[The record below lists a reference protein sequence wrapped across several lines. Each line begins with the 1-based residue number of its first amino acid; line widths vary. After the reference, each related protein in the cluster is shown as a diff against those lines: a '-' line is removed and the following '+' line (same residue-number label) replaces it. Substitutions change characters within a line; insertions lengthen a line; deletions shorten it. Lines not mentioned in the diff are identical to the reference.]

1 MPPDSSIRGL
11 LSSSGP
17 ERTTRPGPGRMG
29 WKLDAASENA
39 LSAAIPPRRLTL
51 SGLTLAWLAIL
62 SLGLRS
68 PSHRCHYAM
77 ARVGVA
83 IRPRSRR

>member
-1 MPPDSSIRGL
+1 
-11 LSSSGP
+11 
-17 ERTTRPGPGRMG
+17 MG
-29 WKLDAASENA
+29 WKFDAGSGTA
-39 LSAAIPPRRLTL
+39 LSTAIPLRGPTL

-62 SLGLRS
+62 SSGFRS

-77 ARVGVA
+77 ARVGVT

>member
-1 MPPDSSIRGL
+1 MPPDSSIRGP

-17 ERTTRPGPGRMG
+17 EQTTRPGPGRMG
-29 WKLDAASENA
+29 WKFDAAFGTA
-39 LSAAIPPRRLTL
+39 LSAAIPPRGPIL
-51 SGLTLAWLAIL
+51 SGLTLAWLVIL
-62 SLGLRS
+62 SLGFRS

-83 IRPRSRR
+83 IRPRSLR